1 LIALFGKEMPQRIME
16 KVPLLWFINPFF
28 WVSWLQETGF
38 SSEGPDQLMGL
49 LATMLHEM
57 GVKCKE
63 TL

>member
-1 LIALFGKEMPQRIME
+1 MPQRIME